1 MPCNN
6 TTQSIS
12 EKELKVNQ
20 YPNPATEMVHYS
32 STILIKEI
40 VIYNQLGQV
49 KGEIKVNNSSFTI
62 SVSNFDSGMYYVKLK
77 FAKSKSI
84 LKKLNVYK

>member
-1 MPCNN
+1 
-6 TTQSIS
+6 
-12 EKELKVNQ
+12 
-20 YPNPATEMVHYS
+20 MVHYT

-49 KGEIKVNNSSFTI
+49 KDEIKTNNDSYTI
-62 SVSNFDSGMYYVKLK
+62 SVSNFDAGMYYVKLK
-77 FAKSKSI
+77 FAKSNSI